1 MENFLNQHAYV
12 RNIFEDKISIID
24 DELDLDIYEISKHE
38 VEEMLEKI
46 NPIIDSIQPQ
56 GLEESQLQDLKRSLH
71 TLKGGVRMAGSNK
84 IGMLAHRLESL
95 LDYVQTHSLN
105 IFDVKELLEKEVEK
119 IVFLFNNPDVE
130 LDNKKRK
137 WLDEIYMESKT
148 VDTQATEVGFPGTET
163 KVVPSVVRVQQDTSV
178 RKDTKQIIRVY
189 SDVLDSIVSEA
200 GEIRLSRTALEGTLQ
215 NNRKA
220 LIDLRSS
227 ADKIV
232 KMLREVEIQAETQ
245 MQARKEEMDAGNAD
259 FDPLEFDRFT
269 RLQELTRLMNE
280 AVIDVVDTVD
290 SLEGL
295 SKIQEKTIS
304 HQSVLTNAL
313 MDTLLK
319 VRLVPVENISERL
332 YKVTRTTAKEL
343 AKPTTLLIQ
352 GEKVEVDRIILD
364 KITPAIEHVIRN
376 CVAHGIETTAVR
388 QQAGKPALGR
398 LTLDAHLEGNFVV
411 IEITDDGA
419 GLDLAKIR
427 AKGLATGLLKE
438 DVDYSEKEIIDLIF
452 NSGFSTADSVS
463 QVSGRGVGMDV
474 VKSEVTALGGSV
486 TVETKSG
493 VGSKF
498 KLILPLTISN
508 DHSMLV
514 DVNGKTVAVP
524 ALMIDQVY
532 SVKEHIINEAYEKGK
547 ITIDGKEH
555 NFIYAGHL
563 LGLLSA
569 DIKPETKLDNQ
580 ILKVNYLNEVLFVHV
595 NKIEA
600 TQEILVKP
608 LGPILAKIP
617 GVLGATLLGDGRQGL
632 LINPVLMKP
641 HYDKFYK
648 NKAIENKE
656 SNDVD
661 FEKSAKQITVM
672 VVDDSLTVRRVSAKV
687 LERHG
692 YKVIFGKDGADALEQ
707 LQVTIPDI
715 ILSDIEMP
723 RMDGFEFVRNVKST
737 PKYAKIPVIMITSR
751 TADKHKQYAF
761 ELGANGFLGKPYNEE
776 ELIDNMTL
784 LLKNKNLVIK

>member
-148 VDTQATEVGFPGTET
+148 VDTQATEVGFSGTET